1 MSNFKFKSSK
11 LSELSLGKHNLIKE
25 PFLVCSIDDFLD
37 SKLYKELFN
46 TFPDKDFFVNPNPD
60 KGGKV
65 SLDGR
70 SDRVQQ
76 HIESNSVWKEFTES
90 INSNESSEFLKKLL
104 DSHIPKRDLFQNRSW
119 ITDLN
124 FYKTKSEMAHDD
136 IEANYIRYSFEFSY
150 MENGAYIRPH
160 TDSKNKVISMIFY
173 FADPEIDWSKYSCGT
188 SFFKLNEGARSEFKS
203 WDSVHLESQ
212 MLKDFYDQSSVFHRS
227 EFKPNKF
234 LLFIKSD
241 ISWHEVKPMQLPENI
256 TRKAFIVNI
265 FC

>member
-1 MSNFKFKSSK
+1 MLNFKFKSSK
-11 LSELSLGKHNLIKE
+11 LCELSSGKHNLINE

-37 SKLYKELFN
+37 EKLYEELFN
-46 TFPDKDFFVNPNPD
+46 CFPPKDFFVNPNPD
-60 KGGKV
+60 KGNKIA
-65 SLDGR
+65 LDGR

-76 HIESNSVWKEFTES
+76 YIETNSIWKKFTES
-90 INSNESSEFLKKLL
+90 INSNESSKFFKSLF

-124 FYKTKSEMAHDD
+124 FYKTKSEIDRD
-136 IEANYIRYSFEFSY
+136 LDANYIRYSFEFSY
-150 MENGAYIRPH
+150 MENGAYIPPH

-173 FADPEIDWSKYSCGT
+173 FADPEIDWFNYSCGT
-188 SFFKLNEGARSEFKS
+188 SFFKLNKGARSEFKS
-203 WDSVHLESQ
+203 WESVHLEGQ
-212 MLKDFYDQSSVFHRS
+212 MLEDFYEQSSVFHRS

-241 ISWHEVKPMQLPENI
+241 ISWHEVKPIQLPKNI
-256 TRKAFIVNI
+256 SRKAFIVNI